1 MTDTDHLRDKENTM
15 LKAYQCTDDDLY
27 AAESAEQAAKLC
39 EEHTGEPCDEGYPR
53 ELDDAEL
60 DARQPAF
67 DEDENQIEGETTSVR
82 EMLAEHG
89 DEPGWLAGSR
99 W

>member
-1 MTDTDHLRDKENTM
+1 M
-15 LKAYQCTDDDLY
+15 LKAYQCDDSDVY
-27 AAESAEQAAKLC
+27 AAHDAEEAKRLWR
-39 EEHTGEPCDEGYPR
+39 ELVGADEPMDEDYPR

-60 DARQPAF
+60 DKRYPVF
-67 DEDENQIEGETTSVR
+67 DEDERPIEGQTTSVR

-89 DEPGWLAGSR
+89 SKPGWLCGSD